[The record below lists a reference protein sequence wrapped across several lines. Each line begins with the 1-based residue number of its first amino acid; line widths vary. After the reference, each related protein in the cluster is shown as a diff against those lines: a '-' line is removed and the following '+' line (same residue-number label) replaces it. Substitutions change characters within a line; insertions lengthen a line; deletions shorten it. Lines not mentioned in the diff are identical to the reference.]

1 MLQGAKTTEALAV
14 TFLIPLFAL
23 VWGAVFLGEEISLA
37 TLIGCTLMVLTTWLV
52 AFQSTQSVAK
62 EA

>member
-1 MLQGAKTTEALAV
+1 M